1 MLVGNG
7 LGRFDKDLLGVFWY
21 LNFEEMCLLFLLKD
35 QYSIFYIGKF
45 VNSWFLIETLLLPNF
60 PF

>member
-1 MLVGNG
+1 MGNG